1 MSFHLMKINLQNYYL
16 NIFIINSGHIILS
29 YFLFHVEKYSCYLV
43 LKYNVKYCKTEKKED
58 QTS

>member
-1 MSFHLMKINLQNYYL
+1 MKINLQNYYL